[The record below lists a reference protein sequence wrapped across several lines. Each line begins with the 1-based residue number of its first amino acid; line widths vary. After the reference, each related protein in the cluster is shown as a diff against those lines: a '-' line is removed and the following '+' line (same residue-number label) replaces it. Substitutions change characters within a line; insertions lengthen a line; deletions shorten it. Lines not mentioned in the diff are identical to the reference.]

1 MRKISKK
8 FALYIQEKMDWN
20 KRKEQEFELIL
31 NNFSRLI
38 KIHVQKFN
46 PQRYGFDPDDI
57 TQEIKIKIWK
67 ILHNEKEIQN
77 YPSYIRKIVNSSVI
91 DLLRKWKREET
102 MLSAEKQKKVSETK
116 NVYSDCI
123 DNGDHLKEAVVEAV
137 NSLIESRR
145 RVVRL
150 HLLGMNIVEISAF
163 YGWSHDKT
171 RNLLY
176 RGLTD
181 IKKILKKKDIQYENK

>member
-1 MRKISKK
+1 MRKTSKK
-8 FALYIQEKMDWN
+8 LALYIQRKMDWN

-31 NNFSRLI
+31 NKFSRLI

-46 PQRYGFDPDDI
+46 PQRFGLDPDDI

-91 DLLRKWKREET
+91 DLLRKWKREEKV
-102 MLSAEKQKKVSETK
+102 LSTEKQKKVSGTK
-116 NVYSDCI
+116 NGYSDSVS
-123 DNGDHLKEAVVEAV
+123 NGDHLKESVIAAV

-150 HLLGMNIVEISAF
+150 YLLGMNIEEISAF
-163 YGWSHDKT
+163 YGWSRDKT

-181 IKKILKKKDIQYENK
+181 IKKMLKKKDIYYEYK